1 MRTLIKHGNL
11 LRSFVKRMN
20 YRNARFKMGKTDA
33 LKGKSTKQT
42 NGKRIGGNM
51 NKYLQKVVELYET
64 WKAKWEDLNK
74 KGKLIVSGLVLV
86 TVIILLK
93 VL

>member
-1 MRTLIKHGNL
+1 
-11 LRSFVKRMN
+11 
-20 YRNARFKMGKTDA
+20 MGKTDA

-64 WKAKWEDLNK
+64 WKTKWEDLNK